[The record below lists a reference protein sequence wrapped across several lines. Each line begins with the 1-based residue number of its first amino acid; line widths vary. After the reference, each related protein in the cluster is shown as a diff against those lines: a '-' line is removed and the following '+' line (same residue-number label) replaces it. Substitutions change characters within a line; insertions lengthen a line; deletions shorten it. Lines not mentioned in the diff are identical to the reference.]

1 MEYKNNF
8 YKFTIE
14 TKLKF
19 MKIIL
24 YGKQGHAHTVAFK
37 NFFKMAEVVFEYK
50 DIFKDEHAKS
60 HTKSLYEGQLK
71 FPTLFVDDA
80 IYLTPSSDEFNSIM
94 KDLKLRG

>member
-1 MEYKNNF
+1 M
-8 YKFTIE
+8 
-14 TKLKF
+14 
-19 MKIIL
+19 
-24 YGKQGHAHTVAFK
+24 
-37 NFFKMAEVVFEYK
+37 YK